1 MIVFNM
7 SSIEDL
13 GTKDTNWKPFNQ
25 LWEWEHIKEDKSVG
39 NKLILLYCENK
50 PEEKEYI
57 IQGDDGYMYYLVY
70 ESINGDIFYSLYKSS
85 NKISVDDV
93 FNALLSVAMSIDNCT
108 KKIQT
113 INYIK
118 LFLEK

>member
-13 GTKDTNWKPFNQ
+13 GTKDTKWKPFNQ

-39 NKLILLYCENK
+39 NKLILLYYENK